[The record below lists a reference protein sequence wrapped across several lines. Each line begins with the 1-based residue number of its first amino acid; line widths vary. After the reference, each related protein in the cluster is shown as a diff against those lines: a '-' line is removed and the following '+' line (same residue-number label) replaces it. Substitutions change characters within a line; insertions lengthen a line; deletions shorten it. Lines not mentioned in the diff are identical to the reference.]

1 VQLRAS
7 PCQKPL
13 IQLFMKVLLLAT
25 LLLSTL
31 ALRPMAPSTQGAW
44 KATRD
49 NQTVM
54 LLVSDRYFMQTT
66 YASDRFIS
74 TRGGIWNQ
82 VGNKLTMTIEFDSAD
97 STNVGKANSAEL
109 VLGNNQLAIITPAGQ
124 QVMTRVDDA
133 SAQVPMAGLWRI
145 TGRINNDGVMAPMQ
159 RGARKTLKLL
169 TGSRFQW
176 AAINPETR
184 QFSGTGGGTYT
195 LKDDGSANRKYTETI
210 DFFSRDNSR
219 VGKSLTFDNKLNG
232 DDWLHSG
239 QSSTGGKV
247 NESWSKEK

>member
-1 VQLRAS
+1 
-7 PCQKPL
+7 
-13 IQLFMKVLLLAT
+13 MKVLLIAT
-25 LLLSTL
+25 LLVSTL

-54 LLVSDRYFMQTT
+54 LLVSDRYFMQTIYT
-66 YASDRFIS
+66 PDRFVS

-82 VGNKLTMTIEFDSAD
+82 DGNKLSMTIEFDSAD
-97 STNVGKANSAEL
+97 STNVGKITTAEL
-109 VLGNNQLAIITPAGQ
+109 ASGNNQMAIITSSGQ

-133 SAQVPMAGLWRI
+133 SAQTPMAGLWRI
-145 TGRINNDGVMAPMQ
+145 TGRLNNDGVMAPMQ

-176 AAINPETR
+176 VAINPETR

-195 LKDDGSANRKYTETI
+195 LKEVGPANRKYTETI

-232 DDWLHSG
+232 EDWLHSG
-239 QSSTGGKV
+239 LSSTGGKV
-247 NESWSKEK
+247 NEIWSKEK

>member
-1 VQLRAS
+1 MKGL
-7 PCQKPL
+7 L
-13 IQLFMKVLLLAT
+13 IAT
-25 LLLSTL
+25 LLFSTL
-31 ALRPMAPSTQGAW
+31 ALRPLAPSTQGAW
-44 KATRD
+44 KLIRD

-66 YASDRFIS
+66 YAPDRFIN

-82 VGNKLTMTIEFDSAD
+82 DGNKLTMTIEFDSAD
-97 STNVGKANSAEL
+97 STNVGKTNTADLAS
-109 VLGNNQLAIITPAGQ
+109 GNDQLAIITPGGQ

-133 SAQVPMAGLWRI
+133 SAQSPMAGLWRI

-176 AAINPETR
+176 AAINPQTR

-195 LKDDGSANRKYTETI
+195 LKDGKYTETI

-247 NESWSKEK
+247 SEIWSKEK